1 MQRRVRGTVI
11 AAAIVVTAVI
21 VGSVL
26 VHSEVGRST
35 AVTTPATV
43 TSVPVTTAPGDTV
56 MNGVTTSQ
64 LSAFRAAAP
73 GTTVT
78 VATVQVGSLIRQYL
92 VIAPAAPPGP
102 LPVVVV
108 LSGSDASVVTEA
120 GRDELVPLVQ
130 QSKAIVVY
138 PSSYTADLTWNAVT
152 DSCCQNAGARQIPDV
167 AFITALAP
175 VLKATYASTALD
187 LIGFSNG
194 GKLAYTL
201 TCQSPNL
208 FDAVAIVAAV
218 PLQQCTGPPVP
229 ILIALGSADDREPR
243 ETAISTM
250 SATIQLENAVA
261 YWRQRDKCTST
272 AATTAITIATRTTWS
287 DCAAGSQVQQVLW
300 AGVGH
305 VWPRSNDS
313 GGASAS
319 AATLTWS
326 FLSSAG

>member
-1 MQRRVRGTVI
+1 MQRTVRRTAT
-11 AAAIVVTAVI
+11 AAAIAVVAVL
-21 VGSVL
+21 VGSV
-26 VHSEVGRST
+26 VAQSGADRRTV
-35 AVTTPATV
+35 ATPPAAV
-43 TSVPVTTAPGDTV
+43 TSVSVTTGPGDPI
-56 MNGVTTSQ
+56 MNGVTTTQ
-64 LSAFRAAAP
+64 LTAFRATTP

-78 VATVQVGSLIRQYL
+78 VAALKVGALTRQYL
-92 VIAPAAPPGP
+92 VIAPATTSGP

-120 GRDELVPLVQ
+120 GRDELVPLAQ
-130 QSKAIVVY
+130 QGKAIVVY
-138 PSSYTADLTWNAVT
+138 PSTYTADLTWNAVT
-152 DSCCQNAGARQIPDV
+152 DGCCQNAGARQIPDA

-175 VLKATYASTALD
+175 VLKATYDSTSLD

-201 TCQSPNL
+201 TCQSPKL
-208 FDAVAIVAAV
+208 FNAVAVVAAV
-218 PLQQCTGPPVP
+218 PLSECTGPPIP
-229 ILIALGSADDREPR
+229 MLIALGSADDREPR
-243 ETAISTM
+243 ETAISTV

-261 YWRQRDKCTST
+261 YWRQRNQCTSV
-272 AATTAITIATRTTWS
+272 AATNFVTVATRTTWT

-300 AGVGH
+300 DGVGH

-319 AATLTWS
+319 AATLTWA